1 MPPKKITRGPRSATP
16 ANQLSPSSRLAKILL
31 IEDDNF
37 LSGMYVTKLTME
49 NFTVELAGDGQ
60 AGLAKAQSW
69 KPDLVL
75 LDVLL
80 PKMNGFEVLKKIKAD
95 PAIAAIP
102 VVLLTNLGQKSDVV
116 RGLDSGAADYL
127 IKAHFMPSEVVA
139 KIKSILDKRSAAS

>member
-1 MPPKKITRGPRSATP
+1 MTPSATRPVP
-16 ANQLSPSSRLAKILL
+16 ASKQKPTGKKILL

-49 NFTVELAGDGQ
+49 QFNVELAGDGKS
-60 AGLAKAQSW
+60 GLSKAEEW
-69 KPDLVL
+69 LPDLIL

-80 PKMNGFEVLKKIKAD
+80 PKLNGFEVLKELKSQ
-95 PAIAAIP
+95 AATKSIP

-116 RGLDSGAADYL
+116 TGLELGAADYL

-139 KIKSILDKRSAAS
+139 KIKHLLDNLA